1 MIVEPIV
8 HLRTKI
14 IEGINVTLSLL
25 LGDTIL
31 ETLGQ
36 EELRV
41 RDAWGKYCFFCS
53 FLVSSLLPKLSCVM
67 TYL

>member
-41 RDAWGKYCFFCS
+41 RDAWGKYCFFVLSWCHRYCPNC
-53 FLVSSLLPKLSCVM
+53 LV
-67 TYL
+67 